1 MLMEWCSR
9 EDEINLKVESIIW
22 VIFLKKWE
30 EWKVMFK
37 LIKDKSMDSLFKLI
51 ERKIKYMGLEVDR
64 LLNMVVG
71 FVEIF
76 FLLV

>member
-1 MLMEWCSR
+1 
-9 EDEINLKVESIIW
+9 
-22 VIFLKKWE
+22 
-30 EWKVMFK
+30 MFK

>member
-1 MLMEWCSR
+1 MLTEWCSR